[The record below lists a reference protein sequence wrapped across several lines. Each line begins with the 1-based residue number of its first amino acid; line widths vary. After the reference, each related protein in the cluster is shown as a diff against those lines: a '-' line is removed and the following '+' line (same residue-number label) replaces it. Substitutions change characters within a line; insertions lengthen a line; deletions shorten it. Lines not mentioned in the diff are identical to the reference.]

1 MKEILMLAAICVPL
15 LGAFLIPIFGKA
27 ITKLRNA
34 LALIFVL
41 TALLCSILLLP
52 YAVADNDAVI
62 HIYLPLG
69 LSIGFHAD
77 ALAVFMAITSTLVSS
92 VIVLYSFGY
101 IKDYPNQNEYYLM
114 ICLFIGAMM
123 GLVYSSNLILLYMFW
138 EITSFCSW
146 RLIGFYR
153 DRTALIRANKAFI
166 TTVLGA
172 LIMLIGFIGIYAETG
187 TFDLSVIKGYTLPSW
202 IVAVILVGILTK
214 SATFPLHNWLPD
226 AGVAPSPVTSLLH
239 AAVLVKIGLYAYVRL
254 FVVELNIDK
263 VFETIVPVIAAV
275 SALLSAGAAL
285 KATDIK
291 RVIAYSTISQIA
303 FILLGLSCG
312 VEVGLAG
319 GLLYILAHSIAKGG
333 LFLCAGIV
341 EHALHTKDMSKMGG
355 LIKTMPV
362 TAISCLFCALSVMG
376 IPPFGGFF
384 AKFLVIDEIVSA
396 GQITLGIIFIIGAIM
411 TVLYLA
417 RMFSLVFLGEEKAK
431 AHEGTKVMLA
441 SVIILAVLS
450 LFMGILIYLPT
461 ELVKMVG
468 GLQ

>member
-77 ALAVFMAITSTLVSS
+77 ALAVFMAITYTLVSS

-187 TFDLSVIKGYTLPSW
+187 TFDLSVIRAIPTLLDSRCNIGW
-202 IVAVILVGILTK
+202 ILTK
-214 SATFPLHNWLPD
+214 SATFPLHNWRLTP
-226 AGVAPSPVTSLLH
+226 GSPPCYSLLH

-384 AKFLVIDEIVSA
+384 AKFLVIDGIVSA
-396 GQITLGIIFIIGAIM
+396 GQITLGIIFIIGAI
-411 TVLYLA
+411 
-417 RMFSLVFLGEEKAK
+417 
-431 AHEGTKVMLA
+431 
-441 SVIILAVLS
+441 
-450 LFMGILIYLPT
+450 
-461 ELVKMVG
+461 
-468 GLQ
+468 